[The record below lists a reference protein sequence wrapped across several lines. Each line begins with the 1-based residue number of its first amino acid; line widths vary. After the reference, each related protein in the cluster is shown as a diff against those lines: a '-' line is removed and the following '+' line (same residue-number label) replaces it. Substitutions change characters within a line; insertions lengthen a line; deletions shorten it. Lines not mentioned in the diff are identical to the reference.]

1 MQLLMFEDEYFTILG
16 TYLVTEPPF
25 VTSVFTL
32 MGLSSVYI
40 ITIIKAVQDIYML
53 KTFICY
59 VP

>member
-1 MQLLMFEDEYFTILG
+1 MFEDMYFTILG